1 MRDVAP
7 REELRRTESQ
17 MKWFISK
24 MGKTGEVAD
33 SSGESRSSVW
43 GV

>member
-17 MKWFISK
+17 MKWLISK
-24 MGKTGEVAD
+24 VGKTGEVAD
-33 SSGESRSSVW
+33 SGGESRSSVW
-43 GV
+43 SM